1 MSKRMLW
8 SRTLCIVGL
17 AMTATGA
24 VASVFSFFVHFPG
37 YFSFQLDALFL
48 SSLLILPASG
58 LVALSAFLGR
68 SRYRIVVYSAFG
80 LAVIVVSGWIAHYV
94 LFTTRYFSA
103 PSILEGPLRLISNLS
118 PWASFIG
125 AVLVVFESLSAS
137 KQAALGDVS
146 MDTRG
151 RSWSG
156 TLSLVGLAMI
166 AIGLFTMVIPAPG
179 ERVLVLLGLPAGSG
193 LVTVG
198 AFLGRSRYRVL
209 WLLAFLI
216 IVLLLFAIIVLSS
229 VAE

>member
-1 MSKRMLW
+1 MNKRTLW
-8 SRTLCIVGL
+8 SRILCIVGL

-48 SSLLILPASG
+48 PSLLILPASG
-58 LVALSAFLGR
+58 LVALSAFLER

-94 LFTTRYFSA
+94 LLTTRHFSV

-125 AVLVVFESLSAS
+125 AVLVVFEPLSAS
-137 KQAALGDVS
+137 KTAALGDVS
-146 MDTRG
+146 IDTRR
-151 RSWSG
+151 RSRSG

-166 AIGLFTMVIPAPG
+166 AIGLLTIVVPTLESGGLLF
-179 ERVLVLLGLPAGSG
+179 LGLPAGSG

-198 AFLGRSRYRVL
+198 AFLGKSRYRVL
-209 WLLAFLI
+209 WLLAFVMTALWSLVLI
-216 IVLLLFAIIVLSS
+216 MFSGDM
-229 VAE
+229 